1 MKGDGDREMLLAI
14 LQAKTAED
22 QVRLAPIP
30 CLPRRPTL
38 TQLWPPRSA

>member
-22 QVRLAPIP
+22 QVRSAPVLSVHRI
-30 CLPRRPTL
+30 L
-38 TQLWPPRSA
+38 